1 MSYRLLMPMISL
13 QVSQE
18 LMNEFDAI
26 QKKLG
31 FSSRSEALRQSIL
44 TFLETYQKDSIVPGH
59 KIATLT
65 VHHEI
70 REDILDKFTEIITKY
85 DHLIKAVYQYNLK
98 NRYVK
103 VIVAAGDAIEL
114 NELYLQLYTNRLF
127 TTTISYVLVPDI
139 DIREENSV

>member
-1 MSYRLLMPMISL
+1 MISL

-31 FSSRSEALRQSIL
+31 FSSRSEALRQAIL
-44 TFLETYQKDSIVPGH
+44 TFLEAYQKESIVPGH
-59 KIATLT
+59 KIATMT

-85 DHLIKAVYQYNLK
+85 DHLIKAIYQYNLK
-98 NRYVK
+98 NRFIK
-103 VIVAAGDAIEL
+103 VIITAGDALEV

-127 TTTISYVLVPDI
+127 TTTISYVIVPDL
-139 DIREENSV
+139 DIKEENSI